1 MAEYIKREDALN
13 EIHRFR
19 GYIDEDM
26 EYRMKSAINKIPSA
40 DVAEVV
46 RCKDCFYGRIY
57 GNSNSYYCVL
67 TTACHGDDFFC
78 ANGARMDGGT

>member
-1 MAEYIKREDALN
+1 MYIKREDALN

-40 DVAEVV
+40 DVAEVK
-46 RCKDCFYGRIY
+46 RGEWIIDDPKQLITHC
-57 GNSNSYYCVL
+57 SNCNWINVHYAWSYCPN
-67 TTACHGDDFFC
+67 C
-78 ANGARMDGGT
+78 GARMDGE